1 MSEKPPSFG
10 GPAVPRSGAGHSP
23 QSLENRLAYL
33 KLDAEDAQRLRQLLP
48 SFEQVFDEFIDQ
60 FYEHLLAFE
69 SSRRFL
75 HDPQLVQRLKQSQK
89 EHFRS
94 LLQAQWNAEYH
105 ERRIHVGRAHAEAG
119 IEPELYLG
127 AYSQY
132 IQFCFSYFIRN
143 ATPDDS
149 ARLQQLMSLMKAIF
163 LDIGLTLEAYF
174 EQTTRRLHQALE
186 MYWHANRELRQ
197 FAQLTSHD
205 LKTPLATVANL
216 CDEVLDE
223 FGQQIPEEAR
233 RLIAKAQDRVFQMSR
248 MIDELLAHS
257 LSLEESSSEALEEE
271 VDTAQV
277 VQEVLDRLEGE
288 IQARG
293 VQVELPQNWPR
304 VLGDPVALKE
314 ALYNLLSN
322 ATKYSNPQN
331 ARVQVRIFRRD
342 AHWVLAIRD
351 NGPGIRPEDMP
362 RLFTPFVRLRNHTSV
377 PGSGLGLYFA
387 RRLVEQQGGRI
398 WAESTPGQG
407 TTFYV
412 QLRSTDVPD
421 PHLRSSA

>member
-1 MSEKPPSFG
+1 MSQMQPSSPGLPARPP
-10 GPAVPRSGAGHSP
+10 ASGQG
-23 QSLENRLAYL
+23 QSLEARLAYL
-33 KLDAEDAQRLRQLLP
+33 QMGADDAQRLRQLLP
-48 SFEQVFDEFIDQ
+48 SFEQLFDEFIDR
-60 FYEHLLAFE
+60 FYDHLLAFE

-75 HDPQLVQRLKQSQK
+75 QDPQLVARLKQSQK

-94 LLQAQWNAEYH
+94 LLQAQWNNEYQQ
-105 ERRIHVGRAHAEAG
+105 RRIQVGRAHAEAG

-143 ATPDDS
+143 AAVEDS
-149 ARLQQLMSLMKAIF
+149 ARLEQLMSLVKAIF

-186 MYWHANRELRQ
+186 MYWNANRELRQ

-216 CDEVLDE
+216 CEEVVDE
-223 FGQQIPEEAR
+223 FGEQIPEEACR
-233 RLIAKAQDRVFQMSR
+233 MIGKARDRVFQMSR

-257 LSLEESSSEALEEE
+257 LSLEDTPSEALEEE

-277 VQEVLDRLEGE
+277 IQEVLDRLEGE

-293 VQVELPQNWPR
+293 VQVELPEHWPR

-322 ATKYSNPQN
+322 ATKYSDPQA

-351 NGPGIRPEDMP
+351 NGAGIRPEDMP

-421 PHLRSSA
+421 PPVRSSA